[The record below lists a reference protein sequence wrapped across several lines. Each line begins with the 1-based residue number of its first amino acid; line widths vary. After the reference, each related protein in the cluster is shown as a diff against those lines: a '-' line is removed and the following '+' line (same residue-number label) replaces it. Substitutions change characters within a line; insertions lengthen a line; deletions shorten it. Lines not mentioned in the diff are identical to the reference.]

1 MVAATTAYRTQNAK
15 MGCYQSGPTY
25 RKEPRNSA
33 ISRCFWAF
41 NYIYACIKD
50 CVLIDP
56 CCGGGYALT
65 ILGYYQN
72 RYISKIY
79 GSDID
84 EDMVAHAKKNT
95 SLLTS
100 AALKKRKTEI
110 EELYNSFGKESH
122 KEALRSCDKVSAML
136 EKEVIVEIFQADCT
150 MPLPNI
156 LPDIIITDV
165 PYGNLV
171 EWEQGKN
178 SIADMLEQLW
188 RISHENTILA
198 VCMDKKQKINCEK
211 WERLEKQNIGKRKF
225 EILKKK

>member
-1 MVAATTAYRTQNAK
+1 MN
-15 MGCYQSGPTY
+15 
-25 RKEPRNSA
+25 KEEDLV
-33 ISRCFWAF
+33 
-41 NYIYACIKD
+41 IY
-50 CVLIDP
+50 DP

-65 ILGYYQN
+65 ILGYFQN

-122 KEALRSCDKVSAML
+122 KEALGSCDKVSAML

-178 SIADMLEQLW
+178 SIDDMLEQLW